1 LSHAIWTQCR
11 QRLEDELPAQQ
22 FNTWIRP
29 LVASETE
36 TACTCWRRNRFICDF
51 VVDKYGPLIRRT
63 LHYGQASQSQVHEA
77 LQHQHNLVSSYTFS
91 NFVEG
96 KSNQLALAAA
106 NQVAEN
112 PGDAYNPLF
121 LYGGVGLGKT
131 HLMHAVGN
139 A

>member
-1 LSHAIWTQCR
+1 LQS
-11 QRLEDELPAQQ
+11 
-22 FNTWIRP
+22 
-29 LVASETE
+29 SE
-36 TACTCWRRNRFICDF
+36 AR
-51 VVDKYGPLIRRT
+51 RRT

-139 A
+139 ALKATNPTRESFICIRSVLLRTW

>member
-1 LSHAIWTQCR
+1 MPS
-11 QRLEDELPAQQ
+11 
-22 FNTWIRP
+22 
-29 LVASETE
+29 
-36 TACTCWRRNRFICDF
+36 
-51 VVDKYGPLIRRT
+51 
-63 LHYGQASQSQVHEA
+63 
-77 LQHQHNLVSSYTFS
+77 HQHNLVDSYTFS

-106 NQVAEN
+106 QQVAKS

-139 A
+139 ALRLQKPDAKIVYCIVSGSLPIWLKHCSSMP